1 MRPCACCRVKA
12 PRFFFRGARVCTQPL
27 NLFLPLPW
35 PPLSLPPPP
44 PPQRHNYTAVATEEA
59 ATSSSLL
66 DLDTRKGQWAPKL
79 TTFKAAEATITCK
92 AVQNGQFGGGTAFG
106 NCPKP
111 TPPLFLTQPAGG
123 CGCSPGYAPACPP
136 GSSIVSCSATQNPTV
151 GFGPGADWTI
161 GTSLIVPEKGNCIAI
176 WVNTAPAPRE
186 STMTVAAV
194 CSKIEKGW

>member
-1 MRPCACCRVKA
+1 MSAAVCVLPCESAS
-12 PRFFFRGARVCTQPL
+12 FFFQRRARVHSTPQPVSSL
-27 NLFLPLPW
+27 ALAS
-35 PPLSLPPPP
+35 SLPPPP

-106 NCPKP
+106 NC
-111 TPPLFLTQPAGG
+111 TNSSLPAGG

-176 WVNTAPAPRE
+176 WVNTAPVPRE